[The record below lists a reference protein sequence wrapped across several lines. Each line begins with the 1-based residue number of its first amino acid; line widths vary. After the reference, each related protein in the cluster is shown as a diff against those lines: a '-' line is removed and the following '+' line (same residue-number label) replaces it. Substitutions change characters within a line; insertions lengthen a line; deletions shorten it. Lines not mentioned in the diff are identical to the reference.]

1 MTAEWLPE
9 TVDALLKKA
18 LVAELTVINDRGEP
32 VTHPLIPLWD
42 GERIFMTSSVSF
54 SRKLEHIKNNPK
66 VSVSISDPVACE
78 GLAARCSIQGDARI
92 IEDDPHETW
101 MQVLPIWREKEP
113 AIDFFLGKRFALPLF
128 FERSII
134 EITPVRVA
142 WWEDGD
148 PGKAPQT
155 AAAPPAEA
163 RA

>member
-1 MTAEWLPE
+1 MSWIGEPVE
-9 TVDALLKKA
+9 SLLQKA
-18 LVAELTVINDRGEP
+18 LVAELTVLGASGRP

-54 SRKLEHIKNNPK
+54 SRKLEHIKRNPK
-66 VSVSISDPVACE
+66 VAVAITDSIAT
-78 GLAARCSIQGDARI
+78 GGITTRCSIQGDAI
-92 IEDDPHETW
+92 IVEDDPHDTW

-134 EITPVRVA
+134 QITPRRVM

-148 PGKAPQT
+148 PSAEPEVVTAPIEM
-155 AAAPPAEA
+155 AS
-163 RA
+163 

>member
-1 MTAEWLPE
+1 MKLGWVPDA
-9 TVDALLKKA
+9 VDALLSKA
-18 LVAELTVINDRGEP
+18 LVAELTVVDHNDEP
-32 VTHPLIPLWD
+32 VSHPLIPLWD
-42 GERIFMTSSVSF
+42 GQRIYLTSSVSF
-54 SRKLEHIKNNPK
+54 SRKLEHIKRNPK
-66 VSVSISDPVACE
+66 VSIAVTDPVATG
-78 GLAARCSIQGDARI
+78 GLETRCAIQGDARI

-134 EITPVRVA
+134 EITPTTLY

-148 PGKAPQT
+148 PSNKPQVT
-155 AAAPPAEA
+155 QAPAEA

>member
-1 MTAEWLPE
+1 MSWIPQAIDT
-9 TVDALLKKA
+9 LLKKA
-18 LVAELTVINDRGEP
+18 LVAELTVIDGNGAP

-42 GERIFMTSSVSF
+42 GEKLYMTSSVSF
-54 SRKLEHIKNNPK
+54 SRKLEHIKKNPK
-66 VSVSISDPVACE
+66 VSAAVTDPVACA
-78 GLAARCSIQGDARI
+78 GMTTRCSLQGDARI

-134 EITPVRVA
+134 EITPVRLI

-148 PGKAPQT
+148 PSRQPQ
-155 AAAPPAEA
+155 AATPAGGA
-163 RA
+163 A